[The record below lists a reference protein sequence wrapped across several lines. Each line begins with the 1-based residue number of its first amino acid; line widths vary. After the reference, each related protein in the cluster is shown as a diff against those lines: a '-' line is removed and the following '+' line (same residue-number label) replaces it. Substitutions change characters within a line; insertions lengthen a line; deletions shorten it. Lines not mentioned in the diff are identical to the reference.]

1 MYNLISSRI
10 PIGSLYL
17 FQKPKYNSDIGYD
30 ALIYDSF
37 KKQKQF
43 NIIWH
48 YFFNQLLIVNLSSI
62 NKLVSQ
68 LKLVSLINQKIGQ
81 YVQLIN

>member
-37 KKQKQF
+37 KK
-43 NIIWH
+43 
-48 YFFNQLLIVNLSSI
+48 
-62 NKLVSQ
+62 
-68 LKLVSLINQKIGQ
+68 
-81 YVQLIN
+81 